1 MRLPFPARCVDPVFA
16 VPEAPEEIMEDG
28 DLILLFRDGRSK
40 RVRSHRG
47 DQARSDPVLADQR
60 IHAGNTEFDVRM
72 HLVVQE
78 PTVALFGEEGLWAL
92 IDMALHQ
99 FVLFDSGEAVWVPL
113 TITGEVAA
121 PVSEP
126 SCWEEA

>member
-1 MRLPFPARCVDPVFA
+1 MFA
-16 VPEAPEEIMEDG
+16 VQEAPEETLDDG

-47 DQARSDPVLADQR
+47 EQARSGPVLADQR

-72 HLVVQE
+72 RVVVSE
-78 PTVALFGEEGLWAL
+78 PEFALFGEEGLWAL

-113 TITGEVAA
+113 TITGGVAA
-121 PVSEP
+121 PVSES
-126 SCWEEA
+126 SCWEGA

>member
-1 MRLPFPARCVDPVFA
+1 MRLPFPARCEEPVFA
-16 VPEAPEEIMEDG
+16 VPEDPEETMDDG

-47 DQARSDPVLADQR
+47 DQARSGPVLADQR

-72 HLVVQE
+72 HVVVQE

-113 TITGEVAA
+113 TITGEVSA
-121 PVSEP
+121 PVSDSP
-126 SCWEEA
+126 CWEGA

>member
-16 VPEAPEEIMEDG
+16 VPEAPEETMEDG

-40 RVRSHRG
+40 RVHSSRLG
-47 DQARSDPVLADQR
+47 QVQWGPVLADRR
-60 IHAGNTEFDVRM
+60 IHAENALFDVQM
-72 HLVVQE
+72 HVVVSE
-78 PTVALFGEEGLWAL
+78 PKIALFGEEGLWAL

>member
-1 MRLPFPARCVDPVFA
+1 MRLPFPARCANPVFA
-16 VPEAPEEIMEDG
+16 VPEAPEETMEDG

-47 DQARSDPVLADQR
+47 EQARSGPVLADQR

-72 HLVVQE
+72 RVVVSE
-78 PTVALFGEEGLWAL
+78 PKFALFGEEGLWAL

-99 FVLFDSGEAVWVPL
+99 FVLFDSGGAVWVPL
-113 TITGEVAA
+113 TITGGVAA
-121 PVSEP
+121 PVLES

>member
-1 MRLPFPARCVDPVFA
+1 MRLPFPVRCANPVSA
-16 VPEAPEEIMEDG
+16 VPEAPEETMEDG

-47 DQARSDPVLADQR
+47 DQARSGPVLADRR

-72 HLVVQE
+72 RVVVSE
-78 PTVALFGEEGLWAL
+78 PEFALFGEEGLWAL

-99 FVLFDSGEAVWVPL
+99 FVLFDSGEAVWAPL
-113 TITGEVAA
+113 TITGGVAA
-121 PVSEP
+121 PVSES
-126 SCWEEA
+126 SCWEGA